1 MDILKCIRFATAGSV
16 DDGKSTLIG
25 RLLYDLDQL
34 KTDQIEALHKDGELN
49 LAFATDGLMEERAK
63 GITIDVA
70 YRYFTGHNTRF
81 ICVDAPGHEEYLK
94 NAFTAFTQVQ
104 TVVLL
109 VDAIIGIRAQLSRH
123 LAICQM
129 LKIPNIIIAINKLD
143 AVQNPEST
151 YFKHLTELN
160 LPQNTIC
167 IPISALK
174 GDNVAFKSTNFQWYS
189 GATLIELIAESKGV
203 NTPYPHIRF
212 EGNIGNTFYAK
223 FEGNTALLNTNWI
236 NAQSGEPYDLKNLL
250 VNGKSEWEHIEGN
263 GQEAIALTFDSNNNF
278 SYLIPENGKHFH
290 LGKELTIHCF
300 WIAGNPQLN
309 TAYQFNINQHLV
321 SGVITSIEPVV
332 VNNSSDTY
340 FFNLQVSLSE
350 DCLIE
355 PYHFGSSI
363 GTITINENNAVVAG
377 GIVS

>member
-1 MDILKCIRFATAGSV
+1 MEILKRIRFATAGSV

-81 ICVDAPGHEEYLK
+81 VCVDAPGHEEYLK

-109 VDAIIGIRAQLSRH
+109 VDAVRGLRAQLSRH

-129 LKIPNIIIAINKLD
+129 LQIPNIIIAINKLD
-143 AVQNPEST
+143 AVPNPETT
-151 YFKHLTELN
+151 YIKLLAELN
-160 LPQNTIC
+160 LPENTIC
-167 IPISALK
+167 IPISALN

-189 GATLIELIAESKGV
+189 GATLIELIAQSKGV
-203 NTPYPHIRF
+203 SSPYPHIRF
-212 EGNIGNTFYAK
+212 EGNIENTQYAR
-223 FEGNTALLNTNWI
+223 FEGNTILLNGNWVD
-236 NAQSGEPYDLKNLL
+236 AQSGKAISFNNLL
-250 VNGKSEWEHIEGN
+250 VNGKSEWEEIEGN
-263 GQEAIALTFDSNNNF
+263 GQEAIALTINGTNTF
-278 SYLIPENGKHFH
+278 SYLIPESKKPFQF
-290 LGKELTIHCF
+290 GKELNIQCF
-300 WIAGNPQLN
+300 WIVGNPQLN
-309 TAYQFNINQHLV
+309 TIYQFNINQQLV
-321 SGVITSIEPVV
+321 SGSITKIEPVLGGG
-332 VNNSSDTY
+332 NPDTY
-340 FFNLQVSLSE
+340 FYNLQVTLLE
-350 DCLIE
+350 DCLVE

-363 GTITINENNAVVAG
+363 GTVTINSNNTVVAG
-377 GIVS
+377 GIVV